1 MVSNM
6 SVKGDATTVPLP
18 HPPAELLLE
27 SGRQSIEGNNFMKS
41 IKGKARVDGVNCPV
55 LIGDILKRRKKPR
68 AIYELN

>member
-41 IKGKARVDGVNCPV
+41 IKGKARVDGVRLSCFNW
-55 LIGDILKRRKKPR
+55 RHTKKKKET
-68 AIYELN
+68 AGNL